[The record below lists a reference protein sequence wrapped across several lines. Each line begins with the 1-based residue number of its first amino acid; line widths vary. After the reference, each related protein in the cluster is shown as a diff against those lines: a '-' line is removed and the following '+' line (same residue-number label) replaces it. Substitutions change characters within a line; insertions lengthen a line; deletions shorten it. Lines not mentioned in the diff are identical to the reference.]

1 MAEGPF
7 DGDDEQDEEGD
18 GEAHAFEE
26 HRAKGRRE
34 QLPEGLTCGGEH
46 DVFRSGG
53 GEYSDAGRDT
63 RAEATK
69 AGNGRKMAQKIYDV
83 VGIGNAIVDIIA
95 RCDDGFLSKHDL
107 AKGFMR
113 LIDAEE
119 ANRLYA
125 SMGPAIERS
134 GGSVAN
140 TIAGLASFGAKCGFI
155 GRVAADQFGGIFRHD
170 IRSLGVAYDTLP
182 AADGAPTARCL
193 ILVTPDG
200 ERTMNTF
207 LGASVDFTPEDLDRD
222 LIGAA
227 KIVYLE
233 GYLFDRDEAKAAF
246 RDAAREAKASGAKV
260 ALTLSDAFCVDRHR
274 DDFRTLVREGADIV
288 FANEKE
294 ITTLYEVNSFEEAA
308 DAALQDCEMAVL
320 TRSEAGSVIVAG
332 GETIE
337 IEADPV
343 AKVVDM
349 TGAGDLY
356 AAGFLYGLTH
366 GAPLPACG
374 RLGSLAAAEVIGHI
388 GARPEISLRKLAKE
402 RGLLG

>member
-1 MAEGPF
+1 MAN
-7 DGDDEQDEEGD
+7 
-18 GEAHAFEE
+18 
-26 HRAKGRRE
+26 K
-34 QLPEGLTCGGEH
+34 L
-46 DVFRSGG
+46 
-53 GEYSDAGRDT
+53 
-63 RAEATK
+63 
-69 AGNGRKMAQKIYDV
+69 YDV

-95 RCDDGFLSKHDL
+95 RADDGFLSKHEL

-113 LIDAEE
+113 LIGAEE

-125 SMGPAIERS
+125 AMGPAVERS
-134 GGSVAN
+134 GGSAAN

-170 IRSLGVAYDTLP
+170 IRSLGVAYETAP
-182 AADGAPTARCL
+182 ASDGAPPTARCL

-207 LGASVDFTPEDLDRD
+207 LGASVDFTPADLDTAM
-222 LIGAA
+222 IESA

-246 RDAAREAKASGAKV
+246 RKAAATAKAAGAKV
-260 ALTLSDAFCVDRHR
+260 ALSLSDAFCVDRHR
-274 DDFRTLVREGADIV
+274 ADFQALVREGADIV

-294 ITTLYEVNSFEEAA
+294 ITTLYQVNSFAEAA

-320 TRSEAGSVIVAG
+320 TRSEAGSVIVAAG
-332 GETIE
+332 ATIE
-337 IEADPV
+337 IAAEAVPE
-343 AKVVDM
+343 VVDL

-356 AAGFLYGLTH
+356 ASGFLYGLTQ

-374 RLGSLAAAEVIGHI
+374 RLGSLAAGEVIGHF
-388 GARPEISLRKLAKE
+388 GARPETPLRKLAKE
-402 RGLLG
+402 KGLLS

>member
-1 MAEGPF
+1 MADKSF
-7 DGDDEQDEEGD
+7 
-18 GEAHAFEE
+18 
-26 HRAKGRRE
+26 
-34 QLPEGLTCGGEH
+34 
-46 DVFRSGG
+46 
-53 GEYSDAGRDT
+53 
-63 RAEATK
+63 
-69 AGNGRKMAQKIYDV
+69 DV

-107 AKGFMR
+107 AKGAMR

-119 ANRLYA
+119 ANRLYSA
-125 SMGPAIERS
+125 MGPAVERS

-140 TIAGLASFGAKCGFI
+140 AIAGLASFGAKCGFI

-182 AADGAPTARCL
+182 ASDGAPTARCL

-207 LGASVDFTPEDLDRD
+207 LGASVDFQPEDLELE

-233 GYLFDRDEAKAAF
+233 GYLFDRDAAKAAF
-246 RDAAREAKASGAKV
+246 REAARAAKEAGAKV

-274 DDFRTLVREGADIV
+274 DDFRALVQHGADIV

-294 ITTLYEVNSFEEAA
+294 ITSLYQVNSFEEAA
-308 DAALQDCEMAVL
+308 DLAMNDCEMAVL
-320 TRSEAGSVIVAG
+320 TRSEAGSIIVAG

-337 IEADPV
+337 IEAEN
-343 AKVVDM
+343 ARVVDL

-356 AAGFLYGLTH
+356 SAGFLYGLTH
-366 GAPLPACG
+366 GASLRECG
-374 RLGSLAAAEVIGHI
+374 RLGSLAAAEAISHI
-388 GARPEISLRKLAKE
+388 GARPEISLQKLA
-402 RGLLG
+402 RDNGLLPH

>member
-1 MAEGPF
+1 MVEK
-7 DGDDEQDEEGD
+7 
-18 GEAHAFEE
+18 
-26 HRAKGRRE
+26 R
-34 QLPEGLTCGGEH
+34 
-46 DVFRSGG
+46 
-53 GEYSDAGRDT
+53 
-63 RAEATK
+63 
-69 AGNGRKMAQKIYDV
+69 YDV
-83 VGIGNAIVDIIA
+83 VGIGNAIVDIIS
-95 RCDDGFLSKHDL
+95 RCHDGFLAKHDL

-125 SMGPAIERS
+125 AMGPAVERS
-134 GGSVAN
+134 GGSAAN

-182 AADGAPTARCL
+182 ATDGAPTARCL

-207 LGASVDFTPEDLDRD
+207 LGASVDFKPEDLDLA
-222 LIGAA
+222 LISAA

-246 RDAAREAKASGAKV
+246 REAARAAKEAGAKV

-274 DDFRTLVREGADIV
+274 ADFKALVREGADII
-288 FANEKE
+288 FANERE
-294 ITTLYEVNSFEEAA
+294 ITTLYQVNSFEEAA
-308 DAALQDCEMAVL
+308 DAALQDCELAVL
-320 TRSEAGSVIVAG
+320 TRSEEGSVIVAA

-337 IEADPV
+337 IPADKV
-343 AKVVDM
+343 SQVVDM

-356 AAGFLYGLTH
+356 SAGFLYGLTH
-366 GAPLPACG
+366 GAPLRVCG
-374 RLGSLAAAEVIGHI
+374 RIGSLAAAEVIAHI
-388 GARPEISLRKLAKE
+388 GARPEVSLRKLAKE
-402 RGLLG
+402 NGLVG

>member
-1 MAEGPF
+1 
-7 DGDDEQDEEGD
+7 
-18 GEAHAFEE
+18 
-26 HRAKGRRE
+26 
-34 QLPEGLTCGGEH
+34 
-46 DVFRSGG
+46 V
-53 GEYSDAGRDT
+53 
-63 RAEATK
+63 
-69 AGNGRKMAQKIYDV
+69 
-83 VGIGNAIVDIIA
+83 
-95 RCDDGFLSKHDL
+95 
-107 AKGFMR
+107 
-113 LIDAEE
+113 
-119 ANRLYA
+119 
-125 SMGPAIERS
+125 GPAIERS
-134 GGSVAN
+134 GGSAAN

-222 LIGAA
+222 LIAAA

-260 ALTLSDAFCVDRHR
+260 ALSLSDAFCVDRHR
-274 DDFRTLVREGADIV
+274 DDFRALVREGADIV

-294 ITTLYEVNSFEEAA
+294 ITTLYQVNSFAEAA

-320 TRSEAGSVIVAG
+320 TRSEAGSVIVAA

-337 IEADPV
+337 IEAEPV
-343 AKVVDM
+343 GRVVDL

-356 AAGFLYGLTH
+356 AAGFLFGLTQ
-366 GAPLPACG
+366 GAELPVCG
-374 RLGSLAAAEVIGHI
+374 RLGSLAAAEAIGHI
-388 GARPEISLRKLAKE
+388 GARPEISLRQLAKE
-402 RGLLG
+402 NGLIG

>member
-1 MAEGPF
+1 MA
-7 DGDDEQDEEGD
+7 D
-18 GEAHAFEE
+18 
-26 HRAKGRRE
+26 K
-34 QLPEGLTCGGEH
+34 T
-46 DVFRSGG
+46 
-53 GEYSDAGRDT
+53 
-63 RAEATK
+63 
-69 AGNGRKMAQKIYDV
+69 YDV

-95 RCDDGFLSKHDL
+95 RCDEGFLTKHDL
-107 AKGFMR
+107 AKGSMR
-113 LIDAEE
+113 LIDADE

-125 SMGPAIERS
+125 AMGPAVERS

-140 TIAGLASFGAKCGFI
+140 AIAGLASFGAKCGFI

-182 AADGAPTARCL
+182 ANGAPTARCL

-207 LGASVDFTPEDLDRD
+207 LGASIDFRPKDLDLA

-246 RDAAREAKASGAKV
+246 RKAARTARKAGAKV

-274 DDFRTLVREGADIV
+274 KDFKALVREGADIV

-294 ITTLYEVNSFEEAA
+294 ITTLYQVNSFEEAA
-308 DAALQDCEMAVL
+308 HAAMKDCEMAVL
-320 TRSEAGSVIVAG
+320 TRSEEGSVIVAA

-337 IEADPV
+337 ISAEKVPQ
-343 AKVVDM
+343 VVDL

-356 AAGFLYGLTH
+356 AAGFLYGLTQ
-366 GAPLPACG
+366 GASLPACG
-374 RLGSLAAAEVIGHI
+374 RLGSLAAGEVIGHI

-402 RGLLG
+402 KGLIG

>member
-1 MAEGPF
+1 MAKK
-7 DGDDEQDEEGD
+7 
-18 GEAHAFEE
+18 
-26 HRAKGRRE
+26 R
-34 QLPEGLTCGGEH
+34 
-46 DVFRSGG
+46 
-53 GEYSDAGRDT
+53 
-63 RAEATK
+63 
-69 AGNGRKMAQKIYDV
+69 YDV
-83 VGIGNAIVDIIA
+83 VGIGNAIVDIIS

-125 SMGPAIERS
+125 AMGPAVERS

-170 IRSLGVAYDTLP
+170 IRSQGVAYDTAP
-182 AADGAPTARCL
+182 ATDGAPTARCL

-207 LGASVDFTPEDLDRD
+207 LGASVDLSATDIDQGMIENS
-222 LIGAA
+222 
-227 KIVYLE
+227 KIIYLE
-233 GYLFDRDEAKAAF
+233 GYLFDRHQAKEAF
-246 RDAAREAKASGAKV
+246 RDAARRARRVGVKV
-260 ALTLSDAFCVDRHR
+260 ALSLSDAFCVDRHR
-274 DDFRTLVREGADIV
+274 DDFRKLVREGADIV

-294 ITTLYEVNSFEEAA
+294 ITSLYQVNSFEQAA
-308 DAALQDCEMAVL
+308 NAAIQDCEMAVL
-320 TRSEAGSVIVAG
+320 TRSEEGSVIVAS

-337 IEADPV
+337 IPADAV
-343 AKVVDM
+343 SEVVDV

-356 AAGFLYGLTH
+356 AAGFLYGLTR
-366 GAPLPACG
+366 GLPLETCG

-388 GARPEISLRKLAKE
+388 GARPENPLRELAKE
-402 RGLLG
+402 RGLVS